1 VRWFF
6 VLLAALVI
14 SGCESESALGSA
26 SAYPSRY
33 SPTVSLF
40 EPQLCAASASRP
52 APVSGEVF
60 TRAAAPQASKPRV
73 GVSINEAA
81 YGLCLMRLTDGKAQ
95 PPSGYVRSDYS
106 RRQAFNA
113 DGSSMLV
120 VAENGTWHLYDPRV
134 PAYTRQLSGFL
145 GAVEPHWDIEYPNL
159 ISYLPDTGRSLT
171 VNELNL
177 QTEQGKTLGD
187 LGERLRSV
195 WPTVVRMSTGAEGSP
210 SADGRYWAFQ
220 INDANL
226 QGLAIVVW
234 DKQTDTIISSLDV
247 DEAPDHLSM
256 SPSGRYVVVSWDD
269 RTVAYSNQFLEPR
282 LLLDSS
288 EHSDLAI
295 GSDGDDYYVSIDY
308 ASDGG
313 DLFMVN
319 LDTGVR
325 TVLMSSYISRKA
337 TTVHVSGKAFD
348 KPGWVVVSTYDRNE
362 GDPEWFYQRIW
373 LMEMKANPKA
383 YPLAFHQ
390 SRMVPSS
397 GEDNYWAEPQASIN
411 RAGNRVVFNSN
422 WNNSDVR
429 DVDVYS
435 VVIPPIDTMVAD
447 QY

>member
-1 VRWFF
+1 MRSSI
-6 VLLAALVI
+6 VLLAALVV
-14 SGCESESALGSA
+14 SGCESESAS
-26 SAYPSRY
+26 PFRY
-33 SPTVSLF
+33 LPTVSLF
-40 EPQLCAASASRP
+40 EPQICAASASRP
-52 APVSGEVF
+52 TPVSGDVF
-60 TRAAAPQASKPRV
+60 ARAAAPQTSKPRV
-73 GVSINEAA
+73 GDSINEAA

-113 DGSSMLV
+113 DGSRMLV
-120 VAENGTWHLYDPRV
+120 VAENGAWHLYDPRV
-134 PAYTRQLSGFL
+134 PAYTRQLSGFS
-145 GAVEPHWDIEYPNL
+145 GAVEPHWDIDDPDL
-159 ISYLPDTGRSLT
+159 VSYLPDTGRSMT
-171 VNELNL
+171 VNELNI
-177 QTEQGKTLGD
+177 QTEQGKLLGD
-187 LGERLRSV
+187 LSERLRSV
-195 WPTVVRMSTGAEGSP
+195 WPTAVRMSTGAEGSP

-220 INDANL
+220 INDADS

-234 DKQTDTIISSLDV
+234 DKQTDTIISSLDI

-256 SPSGRYVVVSWDD
+256 SPSGRYVVVSWND

-295 GSDGDDYYVSIDY
+295 GIDGDDYYVSIDY

-325 TVLMSSYISRKA
+325 TGLMSSYISRKA

-348 KPGWVVVSTYDRNE
+348 KPGWVVVSAYDRNE

-373 LMEMKANPKA
+373 LMEMKENPRA

-390 SRMVPSS
+390 SRIVPSS
-397 GEDNYWAEPQASIN
+397 GADNYWAEPQASIN
-411 RAGNRVVFNSN
+411 RAGNTVIFNSN

-435 VVIPPIDTMVAD
+435 VVIPPIDSMVAD
-447 QY
+447 Q